1 MSKTINK
8 VKNFLSKTGKEVFTN
23 KRAKIWWSVILV
35 LVIVLLAGIVDYPGY
50 YDKGVDWIRAKTG
63 ISLPH
68 AINVPFK
75 LGLDLQGGT
84 HLVYE
89 ADTSAIPSKERGD
102 ALEGV
107 RDVIER
113 RINAFGVA
121 EPVVQTT
128 EAGDSQRVI
137 VELAGVKDVTQAIKM
152 IGETPLLEFKEENNE
167 PPRELTAEE
176 QKGIDEYNKKAKQR
190 ADEVIKKLKD
200 PNADFGTLVKE
211 YSDDTS
217 TKAVGGDLGFITKD
231 GLYSSLWSEVAKL
244 GVGKTSGLIETDG
257 EINILKLSEERE
269 TAKEVKANH
278 ILICYKGAER
288 CETETSKED
297 ARKKIEE
304 LKTKATK
311 DNFVQLAKENS
322 TEPNAAQSGGDL
334 GWFIKGAMVQAFEDP
349 AFAMKVGEIS
359 DIVETQFGFHLIYK
373 ADERGVKEY
382 RVARIL
388 IDKQTK
394 AEILP
399 KQDPWK
405 YTGLTGKQLKKA
417 QVEFDPNSNAPQV
430 GLEFN
435 DEGKQLFADITARN
449 VGKPIAIFLDG
460 GAIIDTDGD
469 GIISPTEVYAPTVQD
484 SIKDGKAV
492 ITSQNMNINEAKLMV
507 QRLNA
512 GALPVPINLIS
523 HETVG
528 ASLGSESVTKSL
540 VAGLIG
546 FLAVIVFMIL
556 YYRLPGLLA
565 SLALIFYTA
574 IVLILFKLFH
584 ITLTLAGIAGFVL
597 SVGMAVDANVLI
609 FERMKEEL
617 KLGKPIGSSVN
628 EGVRRAWP
636 SIRDGNVTTL
646 ISCLILFWF
655 STSTI
660 KGFALTLS
668 VGIIVSM
675 VSALLVTKSFLNLVA
690 PWIKNTWW
698 FGVTGKKN

>member
-35 LVIVLLAGIVDYPGY
+35 LVIVLLAGVVDYPGY
-50 YDKGVDWIRAKTG
+50 YDKGVDWVKAKTG
-63 ISLPH
+63 IGLPH
-68 AINVPFK
+68 AYNIPFK

-89 ADTSAIPSKERGD
+89 ADMSAIPNKERGD

-137 VELAGVKDVTQAIKM
+137 VELAGIKDVTQAIKM
-152 IGETPLLEFKEENNE
+152 IGETPLLEFKEENND

-176 QKGIDEYNKKAKQR
+176 QKGMDEYNKKAKQR
-190 ADEVIKKLKD
+190 ADEAIKKLKD
-200 PNADFGTLVKE
+200 PNADFGALVKE

-217 TKAVGGDLGFITKD
+217 TKAVGGDLGFISKD
-231 GLYSSLWSEVAKL
+231 GAYSSLWGEAEKIE
-244 GVGKTSGLIETDG
+244 VGKTSDLLETEG

-304 LKTKATK
+304 LKIKVNK

-334 GWFIKGAMVQAFEDP
+334 GWFIKGAMVQAFEEP

-373 ADERGVKEY
+373 ADERAVKEY

-388 IDKQTK
+388 IDKQIKT
-394 AEILP
+394 EILP
-399 KQDPWK
+399 KQDAWK
-405 YTGLTGKQLKKA
+405 YTGLTGKQLKRA

-435 DEGKQLFADITARN
+435 DEGKQLFADITTRN
-449 VGKPIAIFLDG
+449 VGKQIAIFLDG
-460 GAIIDTDGD
+460 GSIVDTDGD
-469 GIISPTEVYAPTVQD
+469 GIIAPGEVYAPRVQD
-484 SIKDGKAV
+484 AIKDGKAI
-492 ITSQNMNINEAKLMV
+492 ITGSMNINEAKLMV

-523 HETVG
+523 QETVG

-565 SLALIFYTA
+565 SLALIFYA
-574 IVLILFKLFH
+574 AVVLILFKLFH
-584 ITLTLAGIAGFVL
+584 VTLTLAGIAGFVL

-609 FERMKEEL
+609 LERMKEEL

-628 EGVRRAWP
+628 EGVKRAWP

-668 VGIIVSM
+668 VGIIASM
-675 VSALLVTKSFLNLVA
+675 VSALLVTKTFLNLVA
-690 PWIKNTWW
+690 SWIKNTWW

>member
-35 LVIVLLAGIVDYPGY
+35 LVIVLLAGVVDYPGY
-50 YDKGVDWIRAKTG
+50 YDKGVDWVKAKTG
-63 ISLPH
+63 IGLPH
-68 AINVPFK
+68 AHNIPFK

-89 ADTSAIPSKERGD
+89 ADMSAIPNKERGD

-137 VELAGVKDVTQAIKM
+137 VELAGIKDVTQAIKM
-152 IGETPLLEFKEENNE
+152 IGETPLLEFKEENND

-176 QKGIDEYNKKAKQR
+176 QKGMDEYNKKAKQR
-190 ADEVIKKLKD
+190 ADEAIKKLKD
-200 PNADFGTLVKE
+200 PNADFGALVKE

-217 TKAVGGDLGFITKD
+217 TKAVGGDLGFISKD
-231 GLYSSLWSEVAKL
+231 GAYSSLWGEAEKIE
-244 GVGKTSGLIETDG
+244 VGKTSDLLETEG

-304 LKTKATK
+304 LKIKVNK

-334 GWFIKGAMVQAFEDP
+334 GWFIKGAMVQAFEEP

-373 ADERGVKEY
+373 ADERAVKEY

-388 IDKQTK
+388 IDKQIKTQ
-394 AEILP
+394 ILP
-399 KQDPWK
+399 KQDAWK
-405 YTGLTGKQLKKA
+405 YTGLTGKQLKRA

-435 DEGKQLFADITARN
+435 DEGKQLFADITTRN
-449 VGKPIAIFLDG
+449 VGKQIAIFLDG
-460 GAIIDTDGD
+460 GSIVDTDGD
-469 GIISPTEVYAPTVQD
+469 GIITPGEVYAPRVQD
-484 SIKDGKAV
+484 AIKDGKAI
-492 ITSQNMNINEAKLMV
+492 ITGNMNINEAKLMV

-523 HETVG
+523 QETVG

-565 SLALIFYTA
+565 SLALIFYATV
-574 IVLILFKLFH
+574 VLILFKLLH
-584 ITLTLAGIAGFVL
+584 VTLTLAGIAGFVL

-617 KLGKPIGSSVN
+617 KLGKPVGSSVN
-628 EGVRRAWP
+628 EGVKRAWP

-655 STSTI
+655 STSII

-668 VGIIVSM
+668 VGIIASM
-675 VSALLVTKSFLNLVA
+675 VFALLVTKTFLNLVA